1 MKTLT
6 TRLFLLALLSVT
18 VQAVFAQVTPERLLN
33 AEDEP
38 TNWLLYGGDYDSQRH
53 TELDQITK
61 ANVAELELQWVW
73 QVRGRDGAA
82 EKFEATPL
90 VVDGVMYTVAP
101 PNTVV
106 AIDPKTGRLFWQYAY
121 TPLPEARVCCGRV
134 NRGLA
139 IHGNSLFMGT
149 IDGKLVKIDARNG
162 KP

>member
-82 EKFEATPL
+82 EKFESTPL

-106 AIDPKTGRLFWQYAY
+106 AIDPKTGR
-121 TPLPEARVCCGRV
+121 
-134 NRGLA
+134 
-139 IHGNSLFMGT
+139 
-149 IDGKLVKIDARNG
+149 
-162 KP
+162 